1 MSEEESIELQAIIK
15 NAIEEDIGDGDHSSK
30 ACIPDDATGKAK
42 LIIKEDCVIAGLDV
56 AELIF
61 RTLDSR
67 LVINKKCKDGDV
79 MKEGEVAFIIEGNQR
94 SILKAERLVLNTI
107 QRMSAIATN
116 TDRFNQQLKDTNT
129 KVLDTRKTTPGIRL
143 LEKMAVTIGGG
154 KNHRKGLYDMIMLK
168 DNHID
173 YAGGISKAIQKT
185 NDYLNENDKN
195 LKIVVEARSLQ
206 EVDEILENKPVE
218 RILLDNFTPQETKIA
233 VDKINGKCDTESSGG
248 ISVKTARDYA
258 KCGVDYISS
267 GALTHHVDNIDMS
280 LKAVE

>member
-67 LVINKKCKDGDV
+67 LVINKRCKDGDV
-79 MKEGEVAFIIEGNQR
+79 MKEGEVAFIVEGNQR